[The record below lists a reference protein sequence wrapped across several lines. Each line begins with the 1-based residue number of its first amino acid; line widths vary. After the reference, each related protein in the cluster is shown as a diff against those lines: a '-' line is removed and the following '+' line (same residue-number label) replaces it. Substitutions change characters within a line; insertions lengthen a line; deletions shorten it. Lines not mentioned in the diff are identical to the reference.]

1 MQLTPGDP
9 AVQAAGG
16 EAARPADV
24 ERIREQL
31 GLDDPWLVQYMRW
44 ASAAVRGDLGTSFR
58 GGFAVAD
65 QIQKRLPVTL
75 SITFG
80 AIIVALLIAMP
91 AGMLAAARSG
101 SWIDRLVTIAAT
113 TGIAAPNF
121 FVGLLLAMFFGRY
134 LGWLPAVGYR
144 SLAEHGPVAWLSH
157 ILLPSIALGTAVAAE
172 MARHLRASLR
182 DALNSDYIRTARS
195 LGIREPTIVGKFA
208 LKNAALPLIT
218 VLGLQIRNLLGGA
231 AAVELV
237 FALDGFGD
245 LAVRAV
251 FDRDYPMLQGIL
263 FVSVLV
269 VVGVNLLVDITY
281 GYFNPKVRSS

>member
-44 ASAAVRGDLGTSFR
+44 ASAAVRGDLGTSFS

>member
-65 QIQKRLPVTL
+65 QIQKRLPVTI

>member
-65 QIQKRLPVTL
+65 QIQKRLPVTI

-269 VVGVNLLVDITY
+269 VVGINLLVDITY